1 MCDRPTDKHMEGQC
15 FENGGAY
22 MQEGWGGYFR
32 KEKGPKSASFVYYY
46 CYKILGMALW
56 ILIALQIKSYEAK
69 SILNIMVKNKEQ
81 KRPAT

>member
-1 MCDRPTDKHMEGQC
+1 MTDRQTNIWRADALKMEGHIC
-15 FENGGAY
+15 RRG
-22 MQEGWGGYFR
+22 GGYFR
-32 KEKGPKSASFVYYY
+32 KEKGLKSASFVYYY
-46 CYKILGMALW
+46 CYTSLGMALW